1 MQQAEFV
8 VSEADQAEL
17 GSWLRS
23 QHLPQVLGMRAR
35 VVMLSAEGHS
45 LRAIADRLGVTQRTV
60 CLTDHARSLE
70 LAE

>member
-1 MQQAEFV
+1 MKRAEFV
-8 VSEADQAEL
+8 VSETDGAEL

-45 LRAIADRLGVTQRTV
+45 LREIAERLGVTQRTV
-60 CLTDHARSLE
+60 CLWRRRY
-70 LAE
+70 